1 MYNMLSFLYSI
12 NENVHHNDAKCKIP
26 SKKNRQLR
34 KEIPKKILLSLPFT
48 KDFTKHLIN

>member
-1 MYNMLSFLYSI
+1 MLSFLYSI
-12 NENVHHNDAKCKIP
+12 HENVHNNDAKCTIL

-34 KEIPKKILLSLPFT
+34 KVIPKKILLSLLFT